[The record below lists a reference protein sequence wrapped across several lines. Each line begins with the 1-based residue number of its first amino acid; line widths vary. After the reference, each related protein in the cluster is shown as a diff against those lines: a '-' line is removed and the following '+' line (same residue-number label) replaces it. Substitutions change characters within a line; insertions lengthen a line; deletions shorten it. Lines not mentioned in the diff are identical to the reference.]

1 VSARGALLLA
11 FGGFAYLGFL
21 AVAAAGLAFVGGAG
35 VVRGI
40 DDPPTAA
47 VPVAVAIDVGLLA
60 LFGVSHSVMARAG
73 FKRRWTR
80 LVGVTAERSVY
91 VLTSNVTLALMF
103 WQWRALPQA
112 LWTVHHPVV
121 RAALTV
127 VALAGTALA
136 VAATFFTDHF
146 DLFGLRQV
154 WLHARGVPYTPVPF
168 KQRAI
173 YGHVRHPM
181 MLGLLL
187 AFWAAPTMTWGH
199 ALFAAGM
206 TAYIAIGIA
215 LEDRGLARNFGAD
228 YERYRRDV
236 PAIIPRL
243 YRSTSRP
250 DRR

>member
-1 VSARGALLLA
+1 VIAA

-21 AVAAAGLAFVGGAG
+21 AVAAAGLGFVGGGG

-47 VPVAVAIDVGLLA
+47 VPAAVAIDVGLLA

-73 FKRRWTR
+73 FKRRWTK

-91 VLTSNVTLALMF
+91 VLTSNVTLAVMF
-103 WQWRALPQA
+103 WQWRALPQP
-112 LWTVHHPVV
+112 LWTVHQPIV
-121 RAALTV
+121 RAAITA

-215 LEDRGLARNFGAD
+215 LEDRGLARSFGAD

-236 PAIIPRL
+236 PAIIPRV
-243 YRSTSRP
+243 YRSPSRP

>member
-1 VSARGALLLA
+1 VSLRAVLMLV
-11 FGGFAYLGFL
+11 FGGFAYLCFLAAAAAAVGFL
-21 AVAAAGLAFVGGAG
+21 GGAG

-40 DDPPTAA
+40 NDPPTAG
-47 VPVAVAIDVGLLA
+47 VPAALAIDLGLLA
-60 LFGVSHSVMARAG
+60 LFGVSHSVMARAA
-73 FKRRWTR
+73 FKRRWTK
-80 LVGVTAERSVY
+80 LVGVVAERSFY
-91 VLTSNVTLALMF
+91 VLTTSAVLALMY
-103 WQWRALPQA
+103 WQWRALPQPI
-112 LWTVHHPVV
+112 WSVQQPVV
-121 RAALTV
+121 RAAV
-127 VALAGTALA
+127 VAVAFAGTLLA

-146 DLFGLRQV
+146 DLFGVRQV

-181 MLGLLL
+181 MLGLLV

-206 TAYIAIGIA
+206 TAYIAIGVA
-215 LEDRGLARNFGAD
+215 LEERGLVRNLGAD

-243 YRSTSRP
+243 YRSPSRP